1 MQLFRFNSNPGIGN
15 LEHKTPIFVYCADGN
30 STILLRKL
38 HRIVDQIPKHLL
50 KSDRVGPDMVAVRA
64 EVHDQIQLFL
74 EDVVARDLEAVTEQ
88 SMDIDH
94 FQMELDFSAGNAGKV
109 Q

>member
-1 MQLFRFNSNPGIGN
+1 MIVRGANG
-15 LEHKTPIFVYCADGN
+15 D
-30 STILLRKL
+30 STILLGKL
-38 HRIVDQIPKHLL
+38 RRIVDQIPKDLL
-50 KSDRVGPDMVAVRA
+50 KPDSVGPDMVATRA
-64 EVHDQIQLFL
+64 EVHHKIQLFL
-74 EDVVARDLEAVTEQ
+74 EEVVARDFEAVTEQ

>member
-1 MQLFRFNSNPGIGN
+1 
-15 LEHKTPIFVYCADGN
+15 
-30 STILLRKL
+30 
-38 HRIVDQIPKHLL
+38 
-50 KSDRVGPDMVAVRA
+50 MVAVRA

-74 EDVVARDLEAVTEQ
+74 EEVVARDFEAVTEQ